1 MRLREQIVL
10 KQEAVCYVTVARVEE
25 IPPGQTRM
33 LQVGQCL
40 ILLVNDQG
48 AFYAL
53 QGLCGHQNLPLAGGK
68 VWQGVLDCPWHHFQ
82 YDIRTGENLY
92 PKCVYPLDALPH
104 LRKQVSPLCIYP
116 VRVVDEDLQVGVPE
130 SCHPG

>member
-1 MRLREQIVL
+1 MR
-10 KQEAVCYVTVARVEE
+10 YVTLTRVENL
-25 IPPGQTRM
+25 PPGQTRM
-33 LQVGQCL
+33 VHVGQCP
-40 ILLVNDQG
+40 ILLVNDRG

-92 PKCVYPLDALPH
+92 PRRVYPLSALPH
-104 LRKQVSPLCIYP
+104 LRRQICPLRTYP
-116 VRVVDEDLQVGVPE
+116 VRVVNEEVQVGVPE
-130 SCHPG
+130 SCEPG

>member
-1 MRLREQIVL
+1 MRYI
-10 KQEAVCYVTVARVEE
+10 TVAKVEE
-25 IPPGQTRM
+25 IPPGQTLM
-33 LQVGQCL
+33 VHVGQYL

-48 AFYAL
+48 ALYAL

-92 PKCVYPLDALPH
+92 PQRVYPLNALPRLSKQICP
-104 LRKQVSPLCIYP
+104 LRTYP
-116 VRVVDEDLQVGVPE
+116 VRVVNEDLQVEVPE
-130 SCHPG
+130 S

>member
-1 MRLREQIVL
+1 MSS
-10 KQEAVCYVTVARVEE
+10 YVIGARVEE

-33 LQVGQCL
+33 VYVGELL

-48 AFYAL
+48 IFYAL
-53 QGLCGHQNLPLAGGK
+53 QGLCRHQNLPLAGGK

-92 PKCVYPLDALPH
+92 PKKVYPLNALPQLH
-104 LRKQVSPLCIYP
+104 QQVCPLRTYS
-116 VRVVDEDLQVGVPE
+116 VRVVDGEVQVEVPE
-130 SCHPG
+130 EVSSE

>member
-1 MRLREQIVL
+1 MG
-10 KQEAVCYVTVARVEE
+10 YVTVARVEE
-25 IPPGQTRM
+25 IPPGHTQM
-33 LQVGQCL
+33 VQVGSCL

-48 AFYAL
+48 EFYAL

-92 PKCVYPLDALPH
+92 PKRIYPLNALPK
-104 LRKQVSPLCIYP
+104 LREQISPLRTYP
-116 VRVVDEDLQVGVPE
+116 VQVVEEQVQVGVPQSCE
-130 SCHPG
+130 SSDCRF

>member
-1 MRLREQIVL
+1 MR
-10 KQEAVCYVTVARVEE
+10 YVTVTRVENL
-25 IPPGQTRM
+25 PPGQTRM
-33 LQVGQCL
+33 VDVGQCP

-48 AFYAL
+48 VFYAL

-92 PKCVYPLDALPH
+92 PRRVYPLNALPH
-104 LRKQVSPLCIYP
+104 LRQQICSLRTYP
-116 VRVVDEDLQVGVPE
+116 VRVVNEEVQVGVQE
-130 SCHPG
+130 SCELG

>member
-1 MRLREQIVL
+1 MSN
-10 KQEAVCYVTVARVEE
+10 YVTVARVDE

-33 LQVGQCL
+33 VKISEYL

-53 QGLCGHQNLPLAGGK
+53 QGLCAHQNLPLAGGK

-92 PKCVYPLDALPH
+92 PKKVYPLNALPQLH
-104 LRKQVSPLCIYP
+104 QQLCSLHTYA
-116 VRVVDEDLQVGVPE
+116 VRVVDGEVQVEVPE
-130 SCHPG
+130 GVSSE